1 METAENS
8 NLTPEAIRD
17 YAVARFATLAPG
29 KYDRGQEAHGG
40 LLTERC
46 LVDEIEQEAL
56 DLFIY
61 VAALRLKI
69 ERLNNGKA
77 QGKDERGAL

>member
-1 METAENS
+1 METTENS